1 MIKNEIKKDLNK
13 AKEQVVYDSAE
24 LINPFVDEIVSL
36 VKNRFILKRMVYT
49 NFKTRYKRSYLGVA
63 WSMLN
68 PLLNM
73 TVFVVIFSNLFRF
86 DIPHYPLYILAA
98 NMVFGFFSASTSDST
113 VQIIG
118 NAGMIRRVYLP
129 KTIYILAG
137 IGINGINMVLT
148 FIPFVLIALIDRLSI
163 NLNVLYIIP
172 AVILLVGFVVGISL
186 IVATI
191 TTYLIDFSQIWSVIL
206 TLWMYLTPIFYP
218 EAIIPEAFIDAY
230 RMNPMYCYV
239 RLFRDPLIYGT
250 IPESEIWVKGVIFS
264 IAFLVF
270 GWWIFTKNSN
280 DFAYRA

>member
-13 AKEQVVYDSAE
+13 SKEQVVYDSAE

-36 VKNRFILKRMVYT
+36 VKNRFILKRMVSA

-68 PLLNM
+68 PLLYM
-73 TVFVVIFSNLFRF
+73 TVYVVVFSNLFRF
-86 DIPHYPLYILAA
+86 EIPHYPLYILAG
-98 NMVFGFFSASTSDST
+98 NMLFGFFSASTSDSM
-113 VQIIG
+113 VQIIA

-137 IGINGINMVLT
+137 IGIDWINFILT
-148 FIPFVLIALIDRLSI
+148 FIPFILIALVDQLSI
-163 NLNVLYIIP
+163 NLNVLYVIP
-172 AVILLVGFVVGISL
+172 TIVLLTGFATGISL

-206 TLWMYLTPIFYP
+206 TLWVFLTPIFYP
-218 EAIIPEAFIDAY
+218 ETIIPETYIDAF

-239 RLFRDPLIYGT
+239 RMFRDPLINGT
-250 IPESEIWVKGVIFS
+250 IPEAEIWVKGVIFS
-264 IAFLVF
+264 VTFLIF
-270 GWWIFTKNSN
+270 GWWVFTKNSN

>member
-13 AKEQVVYDSAE
+13 SAEQVIYDSAE
-24 LINPFVDEIVSL
+24 LINPFVDEVVSL

-73 TVFVVIFSNLFRF
+73 IVFVIIFSNLFRF

-98 NMVFGFFSASTSDST
+98 NMVFGFFSASTSDSM

-163 NLNVLYIIP
+163 NLNFLYIVP
-172 AVILLVGFVVGISL
+172 AVVLLSGFVTGVSL
-186 IVATI
+186 VVATV

-206 TLWMYLTPIFYP
+206 TLWTYLTPIFYP
-218 EAIIPEAFIDAY
+218 ETIISEAYIDAY

-250 IPESEIWVKGVIFS
+250 IPESEIWVKGAIFS
-264 IAFLVF
+264 IVFLIF
-270 GWWIFTKNSN
+270 GWWVFTKNSN

>member
-13 AKEQVVYDSAE
+13 SKEQVVYDSAE
-24 LINPFVDEIVSL
+24 LINPFVDEVVSL

-73 TVFVVIFSNLFRF
+73 VVFVIIFSNLFRF
-86 DIPHYPLYILAA
+86 NIPHYPLYILAA
-98 NMVFGFFSASTSDST
+98 NMVFGFFSASTSDSM

-191 TTYLIDFSQIWSVIL
+191 TTYLIDFSQIWSVVL
-206 TLWMYLTPIFYP
+206 MLWTYLTPIFYP
-218 EAIIPEAFIDAY
+218 ETIIPNSIIGVY

-239 RLFRDPLIYGT
+239 RLFREPLVLGT
-250 IPESEIWVKGVIFS
+250 IPEAEIWIKGVVFS
-264 IAFLVF
+264 IAFLIF
-270 GWWIFTKNSN
+270 GWWVFTKNSN

>member
-1 MIKNEIKKDLNK
+1 
-13 AKEQVVYDSAE
+13 
-24 LINPFVDEIVSL
+24 
-36 VKNRFILKRMVYT
+36 MVYT

-73 TVFVVIFSNLFRF
+73 VVFVIIFSNLFRF
-86 DIPHYPLYILAA
+86 NIPHYPLYILAA
-98 NMVFGFFSASTSDST
+98 NMVFGFFSASTSDSM

-191 TTYLIDFSQIWSVIL
+191 TTYLIDFSQIWSVVL
-206 TLWMYLTPIFYP
+206 MLWTYLTPIFYP
-218 EAIIPEAFIDAY
+218 ETIIPNSIIGVY

-239 RLFRDPLIYGT
+239 RLFREPLVLGT
-250 IPESEIWVKGVIFS
+250 IPEAEIWIKGVVFS
-264 IAFLVF
+264 IAFLIF
-270 GWWIFTKNSN
+270 GWWVFTKNSN